1 MPTYRPVFTAYAIP
15 ATDFGEKAVGGKSL
29 NLRRLQ
35 DILPEWIRLPASV
48 ALPFGVFE
56 KVLAEKTNRVIAER
70 YEKLALRIDN
80 EAEELNREVLG
91 ELRKTILALKA
102 PGDLASSLY
111 EVMERAGL
119 ARPANWDEAWMCI
132 RRVWSSKWNERAHLS
147 RRARGI
153 GHEDLFMAV
162 LIQEVVEADYSFV
175 IHTANPVT
183 GERDEIYAEVVLGLG
198 ETLVG
203 NYPGRALSY
212 TCRKGESEPQLL
224 SFPSKSI
231 GLFGSG
237 LIFRSDSSGE
247 DLANYAGAGLYDSV
261 MLPSSRKVSLDY
273 SRERLVWEESF
284 RRDLLVTIATIGTM
298 VEKAMGFP
306 QDIEGAYSKG
316 RYYVVQTRPQVGL

>member
-1 MPTYRPVFTAYAIP
+1 LGFLKGYLPT
-15 ATDFGEKAVGGKSL
+15 
-29 NLRRLQ
+29 
-35 DILPEWIRLPASV
+35 V

-56 KVLAEKTNRVIAER
+56 RVLAEEKNREIAKL
-70 YEKLALRIDN
+70 YEELTLRIN
-80 EAEELNREVLG
+80 KEAKKLNGEVLG

-102 PGDLASSLY
+102 PDGLASSLHK
-111 EVMERAGL
+111 VMEGAGL
-119 ARPANWDEAWMCI
+119 AWPASWDDAWMCI
-132 RRVWSSKWNERAHLS
+132 KRVWSSKWNERAHLS
-147 RRARGI
+147 RGTRGI
-153 GHEDLFMAV
+153 AHGDLFMAV

-175 IHTANPVT
+175 IHTANPLT

-212 TCRKGESEPQLL
+212 TCRKGESEPRLL
-224 SFPSKSI
+224 AFPSKSA

-247 DLANYAGAGLYDSV
+247 DLASYAGAGLYDSV
-261 MLPSSRKVSLDY
+261 MLPLSRKVSLDY
-273 SRERLVWEESF
+273 SRERLVWDESF

-316 RYYVVQTRPQVGL
+316 RYYVVQTRPQVGLESE